1 MTHHN
6 SSIDSLDNDQRERLI
21 LAVVVDAPER
31 NIRKVEILSNCKTE
45 KIVLF
50 LRRGDGYAMNGKMQK
65 YYTHGVPE
73 SYEVVSHACAEG
85 RATAT
90 ATSSKESEQQQ
101 QRRIS
106 IVFRYGKEITYT
118 TDSGKPC
125 HNLIPA
131 AVYRDKRPW
140 FGSLRGLY
148 EGWVYSRSDIWHM
161 GAHGSQQKGV
171 SGNKTEGCDA
181 IVVAGKGEVKGTD
194 TLFELT
200 YSACT
205 CGKGAEGMII
215 SKEMDLVLR
224 VFRTEHYNHVNRAV
238 VPANAFYK
246 RISGTYYR
254 YDGLYKIKS
263 YRKGIGTSDGDGGRG
278 EEYVFELVRCCLPQ
292 NVFDGE
298 NYRMMCRGIGTM
310 GRT

>member
-1 MTHHN
+1 MTHN

-50 LRRGDGYAMNGKMQK
+50 LRRGDGYAMNGIMQK

-73 SYEVVSHACAEG
+73 AYEVSHACDHG
-85 RATAT
+85 RTMATAT
-90 ATSSKESEQQQ
+90 KESE
-101 QRRIS
+101 RRIS
-106 IVFRYGKEITYT
+106 VVFRYGKEIRYD

-125 HNLIPA
+125 HNLDP
-131 AVYRDKRPW
+131 VFLCRDKRPW

-171 SGNKTEGCDA
+171 SGNKTDGCDA
-181 IVVAGKGEVKGTD
+181 IVVAGKGEVKGKD

-205 CGKGAEGMII
+205 SGKGAEGMII
-215 SKEMDLVLR
+215 SCERDLVVR
-224 VFRTEHYNHVNRAV
+224 VFRTETYIHVNRAI
-238 VPANAFYK
+238 VPSNAFYK
-246 RISGTYYR
+246 RISGAYYR

-263 YRKGIGTSDGDGGRG
+263 YRKGIGKSDDGGKG
-278 EEYVFELVRCCLPQ
+278 EEFIFELVRCRVPH
-292 NVFDGE
+292 NIFYGK
-298 NYRMMCRGIGTM
+298 NYQFMCRGIGTM
-310 GRT
+310 ST